1 MLKKILPALIVG
13 IILAPMYMKFFNLCD
28 NNILKIIV
36 TVLYC
41 VLISG
46 ITLISVYKNNNK
58 KDCLLMKF
66 K

>member
-13 IILAPMYMKFFNLCD
+13 LILAPIYMKFFNLCD

-46 ITLISVYKNNNK
+46 ITLVSVYRNNNNK
-58 KDCLLMKF
+58 NR
-66 K
+66 

>member
-13 IILAPMYMKFFNLCD
+13 LILAPMYIQFFILCD

-46 ITLISVYKNNNK
+46 ITLISVYRNNNK
-58 KDCLLMKF
+58 NG
-66 K
+66 

>member
-1 MLKKILPALIVG
+1 MLKKILPAFIVG

-46 ITLISVYKNNNK
+46 ITLVFVYRNNNK
-58 KDCLLMKF
+58 ND
-66 K
+66 

>member
-13 IILAPMYMKFFNLCD
+13 IILAPMYIQLFSLYN

-36 TVLYC
+36 TLLYC

-46 ITLISVYKNNNK
+46 ITFVSVYRNNNK
-58 KDCLLMKF
+58 ND
-66 K
+66 

>member
-13 IILAPMYMKFFNLCD
+13 LILAPMYMKFFNLCD

-36 TVLYC
+36 TILYS

-46 ITLISVYKNNNK
+46 ITLISVYKN
-58 KDCLLMKF
+58 D
-66 K
+66 

>member
-13 IILAPMYMKFFNLCD
+13 LILAPMYMKFFILCD

-46 ITLISVYKNNNK
+46 ITLVSNNNK
-58 KDCLLMKF
+58 NR
-66 K
+66 

>member
-13 IILAPMYMKFFNLCD
+13 LILAPMYMKFFNLCD

-41 VLISG
+41 VVISG
-46 ITLISVYKNNNK
+46 ITLIYVYRNNNK
-58 KDCLLMKF
+58 ND
-66 K
+66 

>member
-1 MLKKILPALIVG
+1 MLKKILPALIVSL
-13 IILAPMYMKFFNLCD
+13 ILAPMYIQFFILCD

-46 ITLISVYKNNNK
+46 ITLISVYRNNNK
-58 KDCLLMKF
+58 ND
-66 K
+66 

>member
-1 MLKKILPALIVG
+1 MFKKILPTLIVG
-13 IILAPMYMKFFNLCD
+13 LILAPMYMKFFNLCD

-46 ITLISVYKNNNK
+46 ITLISVYRNNNK
-58 KDCLLMKF
+58 NR
-66 K
+66 

>member
-13 IILAPMYMKFFNLCD
+13 VILAPIYVQLFSLY

-41 VLISG
+41 ILISG
-46 ITLISVYKNNNK
+46 ITLVSVYRNNNK
-58 KDCLLMKF
+58 ND
-66 K
+66 

>member
-13 IILAPMYMKFFNLCD
+13 VILAPMYVKFFYLCD

-46 ITLISVYKNNNK
+46 ITLVSVYRNNNK
-58 KDCLLMKF
+58 ND
-66 K
+66 